1 MVHLLLNLQL
11 VMKNAQ
17 MSLAKGFFALFPT
30 LKKREGGFALE
41 SEGARQWQLIH
52 AGCSAR
58 IGLVEGVTH
67 TCSAGRVGGCQGSE
81 EGALE
86 QEEEEEEEE
95 EAVAGVLR
103 ATSSSFRNSCSE
115 IWTLFYE
122 PFVLAVSC
130 SVSWCCLVQQWIQS
144 LCQFSEALVFFLIFY
159 VLDSDP
165 EVVPESGHSST
176 HPWYLAATGS
186 VFALPG
192 IYRKIGFSASPL
204 HLAVTFLCLV
214 LPLEYRT
221 MDFWGDDS
229 RSGFRTQHSSV

>member
-1 MVHLLLNLQL
+1 M
-11 VMKNAQ
+11 
-17 MSLAKGFFALFPT
+17 
-30 LKKREGGFALE
+30 
-41 SEGARQWQLIH
+41 
-52 AGCSAR
+52 
-58 IGLVEGVTH
+58 GVTNS
-67 TCSAGRVGGCQGSE
+67 CSAGRVGGGQGGSE
-81 EGALE
+81 ERALE

-95 EAVAGVLR
+95 EAVAEVLR
-103 ATSSSFRNSCSE
+103 ATSSSFRNSHSE
-115 IWTLFYE
+115 IWTFFYE

-165 EVVPESGHSST
+165 EVVLESGHSST

-192 IYRKIGFSASPL
+192 ICRKVGFSARRLQSLFPTSPL
-204 HLAVTFLCLV
+204 YLAVTLLCLV

-221 MDFWGDDS
+221 MDFPGDDS
-229 RSGFRTQHSSV
+229 RNGFRTQHSSV